1 MQNRNKE
8 TIKLGEKLKKI
19 ALNKKDK
26 DGYISNICHKNALA
40 LGYLGPATASMKD
53 FKTAIDLQGI

>member
-8 TIKLGEKLKKI
+8 TIKQGEKLKKI

-40 LGYLGPATASMKD
+40 LGYLGLATASMKD